1 VTIAE
6 VVSRAIAG
14 EQRAMDALQET
25 ARQLAA
31 GLAVI
36 IKTLS
41 PSQIIVGGE
50 ITEAWEQL
58 EPTIRRVI
66 GERSLTDL
74 AAATPIVPELA
85 SAYPRLRGG
94 VALVSAPLFAA
105 PRIA

>member
-25 ARQLAA
+25 ARHLAA

-50 ITEAWEQL
+50 ITEAWDQL
-58 EPTIRRVI
+58 EPTIRKVV
-66 GERSLTDL
+66 GDRSLTDL